1 MSGHCFFP
9 IFSPSYRGTNLFSIH
24 INTAARS
31 QATFV
36 LQYEELIVRKRS
48 KFQQIINLNPGSK
61 VENFNVTIRAVDE
74 QGITFTNASSY
85 VGIHRVSSQEVIF
98 SYSPSLL
105 EQVDTSNGL
114 ARDMF
119 VEYDVNRPSASDRSA
134 GLFIVNDCYFAQFFS
149 PSGVERV
156 PVDIIFVIDVS
167 GSMSGTKIDQTR
179 VALETIINQLA
190 PGDRFSMVTFQNVVN
205 KWKNT
210 LVSVSE
216 YRQEGIQFARGLA
229 AGGGT
234 NFNGG
239 VITGADILNA
249 NASVDHVQLL
259 VVLTDGRPTAGER
272 TPDQIVMNART
283 ALTNTR
289 ISLNCLGFGLNL
301 NFELLER
308 LALANN
314 GIVRRIYEGSD
325 AASQLEGFF
334 EEISQPILS
343 NIVIGYPTSSVETI
357 SNTDFPLLFNG
368 SELVVAGKFS
378 VDSCGSS
385 QTVPFTVTGS
395 GASNQLT
402 FESQIEA
409 NGETEIVGL
418 RPSTE
423 RLAAYLS
430 IQQLLEKVAITTDT
444 SESAAIEQEALA
456 MSLRYNFVTELT
468 SLIVVEE
475 RGDNFTLGGDGG
487 GGMGGQELDLGTN
500 FRTLELSSYCFDA
513 STT

>member
-1 MSGHCFFP
+1 MELLVIHRS
-9 IFSPSYRGTNLFSIH
+9 SSYRGTNLFSIR

-36 LQYEELIVRKRS
+36 LQYEELIPRKLS

-61 VENFNVTIRAVDE
+61 VEDFNVTVRAVDE

-85 VGIHRVSSQEVIF
+85 VGIRRVSPQEVIF

-167 GSMSGTKIDQTR
+167 GSMLGTKIDQTR

-190 PGDRFSMVTFQNVVN
+190 PGDRFSMVTFQSVVN

-249 NASVDHVQLL
+249 YASMNHVQLL
-259 VVLTDGRPTAGER
+259 VVLTDGRPTAGE
-272 TPDQIVMNART
+272 TTNPNQIVMNART

-334 EEISQPILS
+334 EEISQPILR

-487 GGMGGQELDLGTN
+487 GGMGGQELDLGNN
-500 FRTLELSSYCFDA
+500 FRTLELSSYCFDE

>member
-1 MSGHCFFP
+1 
-9 IFSPSYRGTNLFSIH
+9 
-24 INTAARS
+24 
-31 QATFV
+31 V
-36 LQYEELIVRKRS
+36 LQYEELLLRKLS

-61 VENFNVTIRAVDE
+61 IENFCVTVRAVDE

-85 VGIHRVSSQEVIF
+85 VHIQRVSPQEVLF
-98 SYSPSLL
+98 SYSPSLQ
-105 EQVDTSNGL
+105 EQNDTSSGL
-114 ARDMF
+114 ARDMI
-119 VEYDVNRPSASDRSA
+119 VEYDVNRPSAIDRSA

-167 GSMSGTKIDQTR
+167 GSMSGRKIEQTR
-179 VALETIINQLA
+179 VALVTIITQLG
-190 PGDRFSMVTFQNVVN
+190 PQDRFSMVTFQSVVRQ
-205 KWKNT
+205 WRDT

-216 YRQEGIQFARGLA
+216 YRLEGIQFARGLTA
-229 AGGGT
+229 SGGT
-234 NFNGG
+234 DFNGG
-239 VITGADILNA
+239 VLTGANILRT

-259 VVLTDGRPTAGER
+259 VVLTDGQPTAGD
-272 TPDQIVMNART
+272 TTNPDQIMINARM
-283 ALTNTR
+283 ALSNTQ

-334 EEISQPILS
+334 EEISQPILRD
-343 NIVIGYPTSSVETI
+343 IVIGYPASSIETI
-357 SNTDFPLLFNG
+357 SKTDFPLLFNG

-378 VDSCGSS
+378 VDSCSSS
-385 QTVPFTVTGS
+385 QTVLFTVTGS
-395 GASNQLT
+395 GASSNTLT

-409 NGETEIVGL
+409 NGETQIAGL
-418 RPSTE
+418 NPSTE

-430 IQQLLEKVAITTDT
+430 IQQLLDKISITADT
-444 SESAAIEQEALA
+444 NESAAIEQEALQR
-456 MSLRYNFVTELT
+456 SLQYNFVTELT

-475 RGDNFTLGGDGG
+475 GGDNFTLGGGDGRVNF
-487 GGMGGQELDLGTN
+487 GM
-500 FRTLELSSYCFDA
+500 LELRCYIQ
-513 STT
+513 